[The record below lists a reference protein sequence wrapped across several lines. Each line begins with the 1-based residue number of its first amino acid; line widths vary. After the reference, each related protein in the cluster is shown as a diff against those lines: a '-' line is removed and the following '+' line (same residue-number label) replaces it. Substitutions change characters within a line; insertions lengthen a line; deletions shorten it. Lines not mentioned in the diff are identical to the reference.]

1 VLATIFKPG
10 SVFEHYKV
18 LELLDHGY
26 MGEVYQARDLE
37 AGREVALKF
46 LRLHHL
52 ENLDIVRRARMEAL
66 ALAQLH
72 HPNIV
77 RVYETG
83 VTDSGM
89 VWMAMELLKGKTLR
103 ALLRAAAARVPVQVA
118 LKFVEGIAEGVA
130 AAHRRGII
138 HRDLKPE
145 NIFVTHGYEI
155 RVLDLGTAKFLG
167 YGLKT
172 TDHLV
177 IIGTL
182 PYMSPEHISGQP
194 VDVRTDVYAVGI
206 MLFEMLAGKHP
217 FAEHMGS
224 PMDLGAAQ
232 MFTAPPRLSDVVP
245 EVPDFVAAIAH
256 RAMAKRREGRFP
268 SMAEMGAAVRA
279 ALGRY
284 VDEGWA
290 SQDAAAAVWRRALDQ
305 ERSGAKTAGETAPVA
320 GPKLGATGGGRLYE
334 TAPIAPGWRSAKPV
348 LPFRTRQLAADAGSP
363 PDGGAS
369 PREGRAP
376 EGAALE
382 SDVLMRATPATG
394 PQSPARTWSTPWRAR
409 SAKKQLGWTVALMAG
424 AVSASAVVMVGVTA
438 WSKLRGERAAAP
450 VEESS
455 ATADASGAP
464 VTPAEPPPV
473 TLAEPPQVPTASVTP
488 PAEPPAAVAVTASAP
503 SSASARDAS
512 PRPGETSAAPPS
524 AEPKKQEVS
533 PVPSGGTMEVSTAPA
548 PAPPPPRLP
557 AKKQRIF

>member
-1 VLATIFKPG
+1 MIFKPG
-10 SVFEHYKV
+10 SVFEHFEV

-26 MGEVYQARDLE
+26 MGEVYRARDLGGE
-37 AGREVALKF
+37 REVALKF

-52 ENLDIVRRARMEAL
+52 ENSDIVRRARMEAL
-66 ALAQLH
+66 ALAQMR

-77 RVYETG
+77 RVFETG

-89 VWMAMELLKGKTLR
+89 VWMAMELLQGKTLR
-103 ALLRAAAARVPVQVA
+103 ALLRTAGARVPVEVA
-118 LKFVEGIAEGVA
+118 LRFVEGVVEGVS

-206 MLFEMLAGKHP
+206 MLFEMIAGEHPLAD
-217 FAEHMGS
+217 HMGS

-232 MFTAPPRLSDVVP
+232 MFKAPPRLSEVVP
-245 EVPDFVAAIAH
+245 GVPDFVAAIAH

-268 SMAEMGAAVRA
+268 SMVEMSAAVRA

-290 SQDAAAAVWRRALDQ
+290 SQDPAASVWRRAVEQ
-305 ERSGAKTAGETAPVA
+305 GRSGAKMVGETAPVA
-320 GPKLGATGGGRLYE
+320 GPRPGATGGGHE
-334 TAPIAPGWRSAKPV
+334 TAPIAPGWRSAMPV
-348 LPFRTRQLAADAGSP
+348 LPFHTRRLAADPGSRP
-363 PDGGAS
+363 IEARS
-369 PREGRAP
+369 PRDGRMP

-382 SDVLMRATPATG
+382 SDVLMRSTPATG
-394 PQSPARTWSTPWRAR
+394 PLSPARTWSTPWRVR
-409 SAKKQLGWTVALMAG
+409 SARKQLGWTVALMA
-424 AVSASAVVMVGVTA
+424 AAISACAVVMVGVTA
-438 WSKLRGERAAAP
+438 WSRLRGERAITP
-450 VEESS
+450 VEEVGG
-455 ATADASGAP
+455 TGDAGGAP
-464 VTPAEPPPV
+464 VAQ
-473 TLAEPPQVPTASVTP
+473 AEPPQAPVAQAEPPQLPVASVTP
-488 PAEPPAAVAVTASAP
+488 PNGSPDAGITASAP
-503 SSASARDAS
+503 PSANAGDAS
-512 PRPGETSAAPPS
+512 PPPDETSTAPPS
-524 AEPKKQEVS
+524 AEPKKQDVS
-533 PVPSGGTMEVSTAPA
+533 PVPLRGTMDASTTAR
-548 PAPPPPRLP
+548 PAPPPPRIP